1 MCFKTEMWGSPYS
14 ISTLSVN
21 MLDVLKYNE
30 KHTKYFVNSN
40 RIKFDDLFYHK
51 IVVDKIV
58 NLKLILK
65 KLIFTIKL

>member
-1 MCFKTEMWGSPYS
+1 
-14 ISTLSVN
+14 